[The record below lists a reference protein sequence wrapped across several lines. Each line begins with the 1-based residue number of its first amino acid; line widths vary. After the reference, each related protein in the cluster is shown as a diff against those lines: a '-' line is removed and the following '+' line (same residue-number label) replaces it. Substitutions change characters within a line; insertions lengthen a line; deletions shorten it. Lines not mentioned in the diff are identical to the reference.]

1 MFFRVS
7 GLLLQFIAITQI
19 MEFFAVSA
27 ELVSSNT
34 KCLEENLLV
43 IFDFVAATSN
53 PNLHKEGNGT
63 QMTEAEK
70 LQAAH
75 DHKVST
81 AFDFMALCSAPTW
94 LEGKK
99 RRSRRRK
106 NPIHSPLPTAMSEVV

>member
-1 MFFRVS
+1 M
-7 GLLLQFIAITQI
+7 L
-19 MEFFAVSA
+19 
-27 ELVSSNT
+27 
-34 KCLEENLLV
+34 
-43 IFDFVAATSN
+43 IFDFTAATSN
-53 PNLHKEGNGT
+53 PSLQKEGSGT
-63 QMTEAEK
+63 QMTEAER

-106 NPIHSPLPTAMSEVV
+106 NPLQSPLPSAAAEVV